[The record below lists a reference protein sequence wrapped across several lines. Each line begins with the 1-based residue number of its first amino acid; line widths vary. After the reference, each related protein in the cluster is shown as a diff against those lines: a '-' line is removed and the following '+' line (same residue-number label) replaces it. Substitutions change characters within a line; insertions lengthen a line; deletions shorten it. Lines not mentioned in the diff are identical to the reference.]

1 MEAMNSRQSN
11 KKGKWP
17 DWKRRLPVSF
27 YLHSVDSVKKRY
39 VSGELVDNVLLNNLI
54 VILIVS
60 VKFSLWQ
67 NNSKIRYLTL
77 KYMMLSL
84 AETTDLDFEKEFDT
98 HIGIA
103 HTRWATHGEPSPT
116 NSHPQRSDPSNGQ
129 SKHPNTTGI
138 CKVVIIVRSPC
149 IWLILQLL
157 DNYKLCLLF

>member
-1 MEAMNSRQSN
+1 
-11 KKGKWP
+11 
-17 DWKRRLPVSF
+17 
-27 YLHSVDSVKKRY
+27 
-39 VSGELVDNVLLNNLI
+39 
-54 VILIVS
+54 
-60 VKFSLWQ
+60 
-67 NNSKIRYLTL
+67 
-77 KYMMLSL
+77 MMLSL

-129 SKHPNTTGI
+129 SKHPNTNGI